1 MKKRTVIRIISFISA
16 LCVVFAAS
24 GMLLQKSKAT
34 YENALG
40 KVRLSGLTSL
50 CEYVHDISTS
60 LRLLAVSGDGN
71 VSESAALVY
80 AKILGAQGSV
90 SCFENVKTENISAFL
105 SGVGSFSQGFSEDV
119 ISEEQRKNALM
130 FSDYAQEMY
139 YHLSDIA
146 NAVINGEYSLF
157 EAGEI
162 YSRRGAEFFENNLD
176 FSNGTEKELFAKF
189 ASAPVQSKT
198 VRTDKQSVT
207 VHTAKENAAEFI
219 GIQPQLLREK
229 GEEELDG
236 LQTYRFSHDGVSIN
250 ICRYGGEV
258 CRFIDSHLC
267 SRAQC
272 SFEEAENAAREMME
286 KTGCDEYELVFYGKS
301 DFSVNFI
308 FAPVINGI
316 LLLTGTVRIE
326 VCLGECRIIS
336 FDAEDFHKSYPAQL
350 LTLTENADV
359 SALLP
364 DNLTFLSS
372 RICHAEIDAKER
384 YCYFVKC
391 LLRSEKVYIFIDYYT
406 LKTVKTV
413 FA

>member
-1 MKKRTVIRIISFISA
+1 MKKRMVIRIISFISA
-16 LCVVFAAS
+16 LCVIFAAS

-50 CEYVHDISTS
+50 CEYAHDISTS
-60 LRLLAVSGDGN
+60 LRLLAVSADGN
-71 VSESAALVY
+71 VAESAALVY
-80 AKILGAQGSV
+80 AKILGAQGSI

-105 SGVGSFSQGFSEDV
+105 NGVSSFSQGFSDNT

-139 YHLSDIA
+139 YHLSDVA

-162 YSRRGAEFFENNLD
+162 YSKNGAEFFENNLD
-176 FSNGTEKELFAKF
+176 FSNGTEKELFSKF
-189 ASAPVQSKT
+189 ASASVQVKT
-198 VRTDKQSVT
+198 VVNNKNSVT
-207 VHTAKENAAEFI
+207 VQTAKDNAAEFLAV
-219 GIQPQLLREK
+219 QPQLLREK
-229 GEEELDG
+229 GEENLDG
-236 LQTYRFSHDGVSIN
+236 LQTYKFSYDRISIN

-258 CRFIDSHLC
+258 CRFVDSHLC
-267 SRAQC
+267 TDSRC
-272 SFEEAENAAREMME
+272 SLENAENEAREMMK
-286 KTGCDEYELVFYGKS
+286 KTGCNEYELVLYQDS

-316 LLLTGTVRIE
+316 LLLTGTVHIE
-326 VCLGECRIIS
+326 VCLGECRIIG
-336 FDAEDFHKSYPAQL
+336 FDASDFYESYPKEL
-350 LTLTENADV
+350 LPITENADV
-359 SALLP
+359 SSLLP

-372 RICHAEIDAKER
+372 SLCCVGINGKEK

-391 LLRSEKVYIFIDYYT
+391 LLGSEKVFVFIDYYT
-406 LKTVKTV
+406 LETVKTV